1 MLRSCSEDTGSS
13 ARRPRPA
20 LLGRVLR
27 RRRNARRDRGEA
39 SLRRTAQR
47 VALRAFNKRWTVWW
61 FLRSRLRSA
70 LGGWGWREA
79 APRPGESAPAFD
91 LRACNPIHWPRAARA
106 RVAALG
112 PLERLPPGVR
122 ADRAVRAW
130 NPLRLRRYHHVEDAP
145 AFHAGPAAR
154 AGALAR
160 LAAAGVVVHAADA
173 DPRLEALLGAEL
185 HRLIT
190 AGVDGLD
197 AGARELR
204 SIGLRRAALRNH
216 STWARGAAHLPYVSV
231 LLATRRPALV
241 PQALAAVAAQ
251 TYPRLELVLALH
263 GNEAAFAGVER
274 RAAELALPCRIVRVA
289 GGAPLGA
296 VLNAAVAAAGG
307 ELLTKM
313 DDDDRYGADHVWDL
327 VLAREYSRA
336 QLVGKA
342 AEFIYLAASDRMV
355 HRFAGEGEAYRY
367 FLIGGTLLIA
377 RSDLEQVGG
386 WRNVPAREDLGLVE
400 DVLRAGGAVYRTH
413 GAGFVLVRHGAGHA
427 WAAGDDYFLSLAG
440 HVSRGWNPALAGL
453 PDRSPRP
460 PAPAPG
466 GAGPPPAG
474 SAEEEAPPASLLWRA
489 ANKRRTVWW
498 VLRSRLGAAERPP
511 ARGAAPARSASAAE
525 QAPAF
530 DLRRYNP
537 IHWPRAAGAAVAAL
551 GPLDRLPPGVTA
563 DCAVR
568 RRDPLRLRRYHHV
581 EDAPAF
587 HAGAVTRAGALVR
600 LAAAGVVVHAA
611 DAGPRLRALLGGELH
626 RLLTAG
632 AGALDAGARELR
644 SIGLRRAALR
654 EHSSWARAAALLPS
668 VSVLLATRRPALV
681 PQALAA
687 VAAQTYPRLELV
699 LALHGNEAA
708 FAGVERRAAE
718 LALPCRIVRVAGGA
732 PLGAVLNAAVA
743 AAGGELL
750 TKMDDDDRYG
760 ADHVWDLVLAR
771 EYSRAQL
778 VGKAIEFIYLARS
791 DRTLYRAAGRPE
803 AFGMNGMAGGALLI
817 SRRDLEWVGGWRNA
831 RRGVDQA
838 LIGDV
843 LRAGGGV
850 YRTHSTGF
858 ALVRHGDRHTWELD
872 DGHFLARAD
881 RIIPGWAAAAA
892 DVAEHDA

>member
-1 MLRSCSEDTGSS
+1 MKLPRSYSGYTGSS
-13 ARRPRPA
+13 AGRRGRARGGPPGAAAA
-20 LLGRVLR
+20 LLGRLLR

-39 SLRRTAQR
+39 SLRRTLQR

-61 FLRSRLRSA
+61 FLRSRLR
-70 LGGWGWREA
+70 
-79 APRPGESAPAFD
+79 PRPGESAPAFD
-91 LRACNPIHWPRAARA
+91 LRAYNPIHWPRAARP

-112 PLERLPPGVR
+112 PLGRLPPGGR
-122 ADRAVRAW
+122 ADFAVRAGACD
-130 NPLRLRRYHHVEDAP
+130 PLRLRRYHHVEDAP
-145 AFHAGPAAR
+145 AFHAGPVAR
-154 AGALAR
+154 AGALVR

-190 AGVDGLD
+190 ADAAALD

-204 SIGLRRAALRNH
+204 SIGLRRAALRGH
-216 STWARGAAHLPYVSV
+216 SAWARGAANLPSVSV

-241 PQALAAVAAQ
+241 PRALAAVAAQ

-296 VLNAAVAAAGG
+296 VLNAAAAAAGG

-313 DDDDRYGADHVWDL
+313 DDDDCYGADHVWDL

-367 FLIGGTLLIA
+367 FLIGGALLIA

-386 WRNVPAREDLGLVE
+386 WRNVPAGEDLGLVE

-427 WAAGDDYFLSLAG
+427 WAAGDDYFLAHAG

-453 PDRSPRP
+453 PDRAPRP
-460 PAPAPG
+460 PAAAPA
-466 GAGPPPAG
+466 AASAPPARG
-474 SAEEEAPPASLLWRA
+474 AEEEAPRASLLWRA
-489 ANKRRTVWW
+489 ANKRRTLWW
-498 VLRSRLGAAERPP
+498 FLRSRGRAAGRADARPP
-511 ARGAAPARSASAAE
+511 PGKL
-525 QAPAF
+525 APAF
-530 DLRRYNP
+530 DLQRYNP

-568 RRDPLRLRRYHHV
+568 HRDPWRLRRYHHV

-587 HAGAVTRAGALVR
+587 HADAVSRAGALAR

-611 DAGPRLRALLGGELH
+611 AAGPRLRALLGGELH
-626 RLLTAG
+626 RLLTAD

-654 EHSSWARAAALLPS
+654 EHSSWARAAARLPS
-668 VSVLLATRRPALV
+668 VSVLLATRRPALLR
-681 PQALAA
+681 QALAA
-687 VAAQTYPRLELV
+687 VARQTYPRLELV
-699 LALHGNEAA
+699 LALHGNDGAFAEAA
-708 FAGVERRAAE
+708 RRCA
-718 LALPCRIVRVAGGA
+718 ALPLPANIVRVPAAA

-760 ADHVWDLVLAR
+760 ADHVWDLVLAHR
-771 EYSRAQL
+771 YSRAQL
-778 VGKAIEFIYLARS
+778 VGKAIEFIYLAAS

-803 AFGMNGMAGGALLI
+803 AYGMNGLAGGALLI
-817 SRRDLEWVGGWRNA
+817 SRRDLEWIGGWRNA

-843 LRAGGGV
+843 LRTGGGV

-872 DGHFLARAD
+872 DGHFLARAE

-892 DVAEHDA
+892 GIAEHGACRPRG